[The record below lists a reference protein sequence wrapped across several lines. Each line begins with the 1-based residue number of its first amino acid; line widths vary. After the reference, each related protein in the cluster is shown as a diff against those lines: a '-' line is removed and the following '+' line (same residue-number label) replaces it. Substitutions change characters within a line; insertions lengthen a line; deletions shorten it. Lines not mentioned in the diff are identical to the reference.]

1 MFDSVKFGVSVLTPE
16 GFAAFPDTHMKY
28 CYSWLYEK
36 KPADDTEEKEMADDF
51 LELLAA
57 ILLLVGLDQY
67 TKFLAVKHLKDQAEI
82 ALIPNVLYFQYLE
95 NRGAAFGI
103 FQGQKWLLLGLTGLV
118 ILGVLYVLWKLP
130 AEKKFLLLKI
140 LCFFIV
146 SGGLGNMIDRMR
158 LNYVVDFIY
167 FSPIDFPIFNVA
179 DIYVTVSMILLF
191 VLVMFYYKE
200 EDFEFLKWKQ
210 NKEQE

>member
-1 MFDSVKFGVSVLTPE
+1 
-16 GFAAFPDTHMKY
+16 MKT
-28 CYSWLYEK
+28 K
-36 KPADDTEEKEMADDF
+36 KHSIKNF

-82 ALIPNVLYFQYLE
+82 ALIPIVLYFQYLE

-179 DIYVTVSMILLF
+179 DCYVVVACIIFAFLIL
-191 VLVMFYYKE
+191 FYYKE
-200 EDFEFLKWKQ
+200 DSDFDFLRKQ
-210 NKEQE
+210 KNRI